1 MAGFIARRLAQGAVL
16 LGLLSIV
23 VFLMVYLA
31 PGDAADFAINQRA
44 NEQEVQRFRH
54 EMGLDLPWYRQY
66 THLAGNWVRLR
77 FGNSI
82 IQRKP
87 VATIIKQQLPRTAE
101 ILALS
106 ILFSLLLAI
115 PIGIISAIRQYSFI
129 DNVVTVLSFVGIAF
143 PSFFLALMLILLFA
157 VRLHWLPTQGAQTIG
172 QPASLTDHL
181 KHLIL
186 PVLTLTLI
194 RTAGWSRYI
203 RSSMLE
209 VLRQDYIRT
218 AHAKGL
224 TARAVL
230 ARHAF
235 RNALLPLITLLG
247 LSLPDLV
254 AGAIVTE
261 QIFSWNGLGQLIV
274 TSAGKRDTP
283 VVLALTLMS
292 GAGIIIG
299 NLLADIGYR
308 IVDPR
313 IQLS

>member
-1 MAGFIARRLAQGAVL
+1 MGGFIVGRLGQGAIL
-16 LGLLSIV
+16 LALLSVV

-31 PGDAADFAINQRA
+31 PGDAAEFAVNARA
-44 NEQEVQRFRH
+44 NEQAVESFRH

-66 THLAGNWVRLR
+66 AHLAGNWARLR

-82 IQRKP
+82 IQSRP
-87 VATIIKQQLPRTAE
+87 VASIIKDRLPRTAE
-101 ILALS
+101 ILGLS

-115 PIGIISAIRQYSFI
+115 PIGIIAAVRQYSLM
-129 DNVVTVLSFVGIAF
+129 DNVTTVLSFIGIAF
-143 PSFFLALMLILLFA
+143 PSFFLAFLLILLFA
-157 VRLHWLPTQGAQTIG
+157 VKLHWLPTQGAQTIG
-172 QPASLTDHL
+172 QPASVLDHL
-181 KHLIL
+181 KHLVL

-194 RTAGWSRYI
+194 RTANWSRYL

-224 TARAVL
+224 AARAVL
-230 ARHAF
+230 FRHAF
-235 RNALLPLITLLG
+235 RNAIMPLITLLG

-261 QIFSWNGLGQLIV
+261 QVFSWNGLGQLIV

-292 GAGIIIG
+292 GAAVIIG

-313 IQLS
+313 IKV

>member
-1 MAGFIARRLAQGAVL
+1 MGAFIVRRLGQGVIL
-16 LGLLSIV
+16 LALLSIV
-23 VFLMVYLA
+23 VFLMMYLA
-31 PGDAADFAINQRA
+31 PGDAAEFAINQRA
-44 NEQEVQRFRH
+44 NESEIQRFRH
-54 EMGLDLPWYRQY
+54 EMGLDLPWYQQY
-66 THLAGNWVRLR
+66 FHLAGNWARLR
-77 FGNSI
+77 FVDSI
-82 IQRKP
+82 IERKP
-87 VATIIKQQLPRTAE
+87 VATVIKQRLPRTAE

-106 ILFSLLLAI
+106 ILFSLALAI
-115 PIGIISAIRQYSFI
+115 PIGIISAVRQYSML
-129 DNVVTVLSFVGIAF
+129 DNVVTVLSFIGIAF
-143 PSFFLALMLILLFA
+143 PSFFLGLMLILIFS

-172 QPASLTDHL
+172 VPATIGDHI

-224 TARAVL
+224 ANRAVL
-230 ARHAF
+230 SRHAF
-235 RNALLPLITLLG
+235 RNALTPLITLLG

-283 VVLALTLMS
+283 VVLALTLIS
-292 GAGIIIG
+292 GGAIIIG

-313 IQLS
+313 VKLT

>member
-1 MAGFIARRLAQGAVL
+1 MGGFVVRRLGQGAIL
-16 LGLLSIV
+16 LALLSVV

-31 PGDAADFAINQRA
+31 PGDAAEFAVNARA
-44 NEQEVQRFRH
+44 NETEIQRFRH
-54 EMGLDLPWYRQY
+54 DMGLDLPWYRQY
-66 THLAGNWVRLR
+66 AHLAGNWSRLR

-82 IQRKP
+82 IQKRP
-87 VATIIKQQLPRTAE
+87 VASIIKDRLPRTAE
-101 ILALS
+101 ILGLS

-115 PIGIISAIRQYSFI
+115 PIGIVAAVRQYSLM
-129 DNVVTVLSFVGIAF
+129 DNVATVLSFIGIAF
-143 PSFFLALMLILLFA
+143 PSFFLAFLLILLFA
-157 VRLHWLPTQGAQTIG
+157 VKLHWLPTQGAQTVG
-172 QPASLTDHL
+172 QPASVLDHL
-181 KHLIL
+181 KHLVL

-194 RTAGWSRYI
+194 RTANWSRYL

-224 TARAVL
+224 SARAVL
-230 ARHAF
+230 VRHAF
-235 RNALLPLITLLG
+235 RNAIMPLITLLG

-261 QIFSWNGLGQLIV
+261 QVFSWNGLGQLIV

-292 GAGIIIG
+292 GAAVIIG

-313 IQLS
+313 IKV